1 MSRDLLPSR
10 IDGCKLDRSSNESLF
25 SDSYESTGRRLGN
38 SKSTG
43 PCIMF
48 LATDAASATFDF
60 SNKNMED
67 GIVDSYPHI

>member
-1 MSRDLLPSR
+1 M
-10 IDGCKLDRSSNESLF
+10 IDGSKLDRSSDESLF

-38 SKSTG
+38 SQTTG

-48 LATDAASATFDF
+48 SATDVASAIFDF

-67 GIVDSYPHI
+67 GIVDSYPRI

>member
-1 MSRDLLPSR
+1 MPSR
-10 IDGCKLDRSSNESLF
+10 IDGSKLDRFLDESLF

-38 SKSTG
+38 SQTTG

-67 GIVDSYPHI
+67 GIVDSYPRI

>member
-1 MSRDLLPSR
+1 M
-10 IDGCKLDRSSNESLF
+10 IDGSKLDRSLDESLF

-38 SKSTG
+38 SQTTN

-48 LATDAASATFDF
+48 SATDAASATFDS

-67 GIVDSYPHI
+67 GIVDSYPCI

>member
-1 MSRDLLPSR
+1 MNKDLLPSR
-10 IDGCKLDRSSNESLF
+10 IDGNKLDRSSDESLF

-38 SKSTG
+38 SQTIG

-48 LATDAASATFDF
+48 LATDVASATFNF